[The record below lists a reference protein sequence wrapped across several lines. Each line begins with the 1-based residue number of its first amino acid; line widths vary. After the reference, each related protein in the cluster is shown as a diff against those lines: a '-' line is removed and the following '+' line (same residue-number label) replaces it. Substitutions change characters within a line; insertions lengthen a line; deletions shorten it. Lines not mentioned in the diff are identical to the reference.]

1 MDIIH
6 YCPHC
11 GKSHYA
17 VHYSVSTLVG
27 WTPIYKDG
35 VLMNQNPNVTTTYCN
50 CLNCGQ
56 DCNFKE

>member
-11 GKSHYA
+11 GKSYYA
-17 VHYSVSTLVG
+17 EQYSCSTLLWWV
-27 WTPIYKDG
+27 PIYKDG
-35 VLMNQNPNVTTTYCN
+35 VLMNHNPNVTTTYCY

-56 DCNFKE
+56 DFSFEE

>member
-1 MDIIH
+1 MDII
-6 YCPHC
+6 HC

-56 DCNFKE
+56 DFTFKE